1 MRHKTKL
8 LRASAVSLLAAGLAA
23 CGSSGYSPT
32 PTPTQTVTALQEDQF
47 GVVFGNAFRGAL
59 NSEPFVVSD
68 GDLIAISL
76 TTEPVTIN

>member
-1 MRHKTKL
+1 MSRKTKL
-8 LRASAVSLLAAGLAA
+8 LRGGAVILLAAGLAA
-23 CGSSGYSPT
+23 CGSSGYAPT

-47 GVVFGNAFRGAL
+47 GVVFGNDFRAAL
-59 NSEPFVVSD
+59 NSEPFLVSD

>member
-1 MRHKTKL
+1 MRRKTKL
-8 LRASAVSLLAAGLAA
+8 LRASAVILLATGLAA
-23 CGSSGYSPT
+23 CGSSGSSPT

-47 GVVFGNAFRGAL
+47 GVVFGNDFRAGL

-76 TTEPVTIN
+76 TAEPVTIN